1 MSIYLIG
8 ISTYISEKKRLGRR
22 CIMGDYVKPW
32 QENGSKSSL
41 ALEPSLGN
49 MRGFDLTGYYKLYAV
64 RKSIRV
70 VYRIVENEVVVE
82 VVGIGKRE
90 DFEVYADVARRLL
103 RKE

>member
-1 MSIYLIG
+1 MHYKVVFTEDAAADFRALDGSV
-8 ISTYISEKKRLGRR
+8 KKLVATQLKKLEASPHLGQ
-22 CIMGDYVKPW
+22 P
-32 QENGSKSSL
+32 
-41 ALEPSLGN
+41 LGN

-82 VVGIGKRE
+82 VVGIGKRA

>member
-1 MSIYLIG
+1 MRYKVVFTEDASADFRVLDGSI
-8 ISTYISEKKRLGRR
+8 KKLVATQLKKLEASPHLGQ
-22 CIMGDYVKPW
+22 P
-32 QENGSKSSL
+32 
-41 ALEPSLGN
+41 LGN

-70 VYRIVENEVVVE
+70 VYRIVKNEVVVE